1 VFEFVGNRTGSFV
14 DPAEQDK
21 ARTVA
26 SDAQGVPIRV
36 LLADSV
42 EVFERVR
49 VVRNTYE
56 PDPDEPT
63 LAEVREILDEP
74 IDEEEIAEP
83 VASEEAEATLD

>member
-1 VFEFVGNRTGSFV
+1 
-14 DPAEQDK
+14 
-21 ARTVA
+21 
-26 SDAQGVPIRV
+26 
-36 LLADSV
+36 
-42 EVFERVR
+42 VFERVR

-74 IDEEEIAEP
+74 IDEEEIPEP